1 MMVVAAAPSS
11 CAPRTTGL
19 RRLFLGRWRRNR
31 MVSVKLETQFYPPV
45 GYLPRGAMFPF
56 VLDAMTGTGWN
67 QRLAAMCL
75 TISRA

>member
-1 MMVVAAAPSS
+1 
-11 CAPRTTGL
+11 
-19 RRLFLGRWRRNR
+19 